1 MRLSPS
7 LVSGS
12 TARKTMSRRPQKTA
26 SFLALSLRDMF
37 PEGLSAELA
46 SREAIL
52 AGLEYL
58 LDNLDGVRRGTQKHD
73 RLMRKVATASRPLAM
88 ARTICKDYAS
98 LQHVES
104 DHPLDASDVQE
115 LRVRVQRRQ
124 GVIYPEQEPRFRD
137 LDRLA
142 LQGKLTAAALSEAA
156 RTLSLFKQPGPLDR
170 NWARAELLAELA
182 LSGGS
187 EQLS

>member
-1 MRLSPS
+1 M
-7 LVSGS
+7 
-12 TARKTMSRRPQKTA
+12 
-26 SFLALSLRDMF
+26 
-37 PEGLSAELA
+37 
-46 SREAIL
+46 

-58 LDNLDGVRRGTQKHD
+58 LDNLDGVRRGTQKHA

-88 ARTICKDYAS
+88 AKTICEDYAS
-98 LQHVES
+98 VLHQVEN

-124 GVIYPEQEPRFRD
+124 GVIYPEQEPRLRA

-142 LQGKLTAAALSEAA
+142 LQGKLTAAALSEAD

-170 NWARAELLAELA
+170 RWAKAELLADLA
-182 LSGGS
+182 LSGGDAP
-187 EQLS
+187 LGD

>member
-1 MRLSPS
+1 
-7 LVSGS
+7 
-12 TARKTMSRRPQKTA
+12 
-26 SFLALSLRDMF
+26 MF

-46 SREAIL
+46 SRETIL

-58 LDNLDGVRRGTQKHD
+58 LDHLDGVRRGTQKHD

-88 ARTICKDYAS
+88 AKTICKDYAS
-98 LQHVES
+98 LPHVEG

-124 GVIYPEQEPRFRD
+124 GIIYPEQEPRFRD

-156 RTLSLFKQPGPLDR
+156 GIFNLFRKPGPLDGD
-170 NWARAELLAELA
+170 WAKAELLAGVA
-182 LSGGS
+182 IPSTGA
-187 EQLS
+187 

>member
-1 MRLSPS
+1 
-7 LVSGS
+7 
-12 TARKTMSRRPQKTA
+12 
-26 SFLALSLRDMF
+26 MF

-46 SREAIL
+46 SRETIL

-58 LDNLDGVRRGTQKHD
+58 LDHLDGVRRGTQKHD
-73 RLMRKVATASRPLAM
+73 RLMRKVATSSRPLVM
-88 ARTICKDYAS
+88 AKAICKDYAS
-98 LQHVES
+98 VLHQVEN

-124 GVIYPEQEPRFRD
+124 GVIYPEQEPRFRN

-142 LQGKLTAAALSEAA
+142 LQGKLTAAVLSEAA

-170 NWARAELLAELA
+170 SWARAELLADLA
-182 LSGGS
+182 LSGGDAP
-187 EQLS
+187 LGD